1 MTGDGV
7 MADGLHSYLEGAE
20 ARELSRKEINQKVT
34 TAGSGGLTAEV
45 DQHPVRVYTHPHQSK
60 NVHRERL
67 ASSWSVLSRGLRSW
81 VPEVETVWA
90 GGDDARKD
98 LLGAPQAPRLPASSR
113 EPSQQ
118 MHSL

>member
-1 MTGDGV
+1 
-7 MADGLHSYLEGAE
+7 MADGLHSYLEEAE
-20 ARELSRKEINQKVT
+20 ARELSWPEINQKVT
-34 TAGSGGLTAEV
+34 TAGSGGLTADV
-45 DQHPVRVYTHPHQSK
+45 DRHPARVYTHPGQSK

-67 ASSWSVLSRGLRSW
+67 ASSRSVLSRGLRSW
-81 VPEVETVWA
+81 VPEVETVWG